1 MSTAGEAK
9 PSRGRLRARGVAEAR
24 RARPSARLARDAQQ
38 LVQASSDNER
48 EPQGPTP
55 SGMRE
60 ADAQALQTTPLAQGG
75 RGMSAGNR

>member
-9 PSRGRLRARGVAEAR
+9 PSQG
-24 RARPSARLARDAQQ
+24 
-38 LVQASSDNER
+38 
-48 EPQGPTP
+48 PQGPTP